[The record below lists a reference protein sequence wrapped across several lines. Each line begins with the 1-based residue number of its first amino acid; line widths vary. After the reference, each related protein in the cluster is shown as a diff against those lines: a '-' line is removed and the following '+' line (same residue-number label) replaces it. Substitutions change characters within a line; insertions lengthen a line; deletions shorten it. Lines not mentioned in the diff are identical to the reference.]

1 MSKSFTKKHL
11 TEALDQIENWN
22 EELESSLRNGKFKKM
37 AGSPYYFFRGTNHL
51 YWRYFAEDKRL
62 LKFSSNDAD
71 TWIQADLHA
80 YNYGIYSNNEGEL
93 IYGLNDFDE
102 SCIANYQFDLWRMAA
117 SMVLIAR
124 ENEFFEQSDVV
135 SFVNSFTGAYVDLFS
150 EYLVKGNEAL
160 FQITKKNA
168 YGKLDES
175 MEHVEKKE
183 SRKEMLQQWTIEKD
197 EKFVFDLAYEK
208 LNLVKEEKV
217 SEIHDA
223 MPAYIQTLEEP
234 GTFNEGYFEILDIAR
249 RISSG
254 TGSYGTPRYYI
265 LIKGGNEHKHG
276 QRILDA
282 KLQQKPSPYLFLNEK
297 FRMKYDER
305 FENEGQRHKK
315 AYLALNCYADKHLG
329 WIKLSEG
336 VFSVRERSPY
346 KAYFETKVLS
356 SGTRFNKIAQQ
367 WGRILATSHVRA
379 SKKFDV
385 KGILELINANRA
397 GFDAQVAEIALE
409 YAEYNNA
416 VYKGFMNRLFL
427 DE

>member
-1 MSKSFTKKHL
+1 MSKSVTKKHL
-11 TEALDQIENWN
+11 ADALDQIENWN
-22 EELESSLRNGKFKKM
+22 KELESSLRNGKFKKM

-51 YWRYFAEDKRL
+51 YWRYFAEDRRL
-62 LKFSSNDAD
+62 LKFSSNGAD

-80 YNYGIYSNNEGEL
+80 YNYGIYGGDKGEL

-124 ENEFFEQSDVV
+124 ENEFFEQTDVI
-135 SFVNSFTGAYVDLFS
+135 SFVHSFTDAYVDLFS
-150 EYLVKGNEAL
+150 EYLVKGDDAL
-160 FQITKKNA
+160 FQVTKKNA

-183 SRKEMLQQWTIEKD
+183 SRKEMLQQWTTEKD
-197 EKFVFDLAYEK
+197 EEFVFDLTYEK
-208 LNLVKEEKV
+208 LTLVEEEKV
-217 SEIHDA
+217 SEIHCA

-234 GTFNEGYFEILDIAR
+234 SVFNDEYFKILDIAR

-265 LIKGGNEHKHG
+265 LIKGGKDGKYE

-297 FRMKYDER
+297 FRKAYNDR
-305 FENEGQRHKK
+305 FENEGQRHKE

-329 WIKLSEG
+329 WLKLSEG

-346 KAYFETKVLS
+346 KAYFETKVLT

-367 WGRILATSHVRA
+367 WGRILATSHIRA
-379 SKKFDV
+379 SKEFDV
-385 KGILELINANRA
+385 KGVLKLIFANKA
-397 GFDAQVAEIALE
+397 GFDALMAEIALE

-416 VYKGFMNRLFL
+416 IYKGFMNKLFL